1 MVNKKRQTTVSIF
14 KNIYINKFE
23 GEKLIVSNDMFNFNL
38 GKDSTMADQ
47 MFMFATMA
55 GTMAALAAVLFV
67 SRGIRKR
74 ATKVSNRGS
83 SFSPSD
89 SQSSKG
95 NGTDKSKKVK
105 RYNSDGTPVY
115 E

>member
-1 MVNKKRQTTVSIF
+1 LKAKNSSIVT
-14 KNIYINKFE
+14 IC
-23 GEKLIVSNDMFNFNL
+23 LIL
-38 GKDSTMADQ
+38 TYGKDSTMADQ

-55 GTMAALAAVLFV
+55 GTMAAFAAVLFV
-67 SRGIRKR
+67 SRGIRSR
-74 ATKVSNRGS
+74 ANKIGNKGS

-95 NGTDKSKKVK
+95 NVTNKGKKVK

>member
-1 MVNKKRQTTVSIF
+1 
-14 KNIYINKFE
+14 
-23 GEKLIVSNDMFNFNL
+23 MFNFNP

-74 ATKVSNRGS
+74 ATKVSNRES

-95 NGTDKSKKVK
+95 SGTGKSKKVK